1 MKTSLI
7 APGKALG
14 HSQIYLDFQAGVENA
29 RRFYFC
35 DDPARVAK
43 ALDKATFPREQMAAI
58 LEKQN
63 RVYGASDK
71 TFESI
76 EKLKQPSA
84 VCVFSGQQAGLFSG
98 PFLVVLKALAIAK
111 AAALYEK
118 QLDRPVVPVFWI
130 AGDDHDF
137 DEANHTYV
145 LNREGEPTLISYQTR
160 PELEMP
166 TSQIAFTN
174 EVELHRVKQLLKD
187 TLGTTD
193 FTTDL
198 YDLIERAYTIE
209 DTFVTAFGK
218 FMAALTRNLGVVF
231 FSPGDD
237 EVKKIAL
244 PLFKAILEKQDTL
257 HDTLT
262 ATNDSIEKAG
272 YHIQVE
278 KKDNSSHLFCNLE
291 GRKPVMREGDGF
303 RIGDRLFTKEEMLE
317 CMEKH
322 SDRCSTDVITRPVLQ
337 SYLFPVISQKGG
349 PAEIA
354 YLAQINP
361 LFELFGTVPPCHV
374 GRASATLLEKRFEK
388 IMHEHEIEFGELT
401 GDIEQVINRVL
412 MASFPH
418 DLDEKFNKLRNDV
431 RTDFIDFTE
440 DSLRFDPAL
449 AKFAEQIMGK
459 VDFNLNAFEGKV
471 FSSHKK
477 KSQQTRDRIYR
488 LGHGVFTN
496 RGLHERSLNITYF
509 LAKYGIGLIDYIY
522 EALDSEEKA
531 HQIIHLSEFEG

>member
-1 MKTSLI
+1 MKTSLV

-14 HSQIYLDFQAGVENA
+14 HSQIYLDFIAGADNA
-29 RRFYFC
+29 RRFYLC
-35 DDPARVAK
+35 DDPAKVAA
-43 ALDKATFPREQMAAI
+43 ALDERRFPREQMAAI

-63 RVYGASDK
+63 RIYGASEK
-71 TFESI
+71 TFDNI
-76 EKLKQPSA
+76 ARLKDPSA

-118 QLDRPVVPVFWI
+118 QLKRPVIPIFWI

-145 LNREGEPTLISYQTR
+145 LGREGEPVLVSYQAK
-160 PELEMP
+160 PDLELP
-166 TSQIAFTN
+166 TSQIPFSDEA
-174 EVELHRVKQLLKD
+174 ELHRVKQHLKD

-193 FTTDL
+193 FTGEL
-198 YDLIERAYTIE
+198 YDLVERSYTIE
-209 DTFVTAFGK
+209 DNFVTSFGK
-218 FMAALTRNLGVVF
+218 FMSALTRESGVVF
-231 FSPGDD
+231 FSPGD
-237 EVKKIAL
+237 EEAKKLAA
-244 PLFKAILEKQDTL
+244 PLFEAILDKQDEL

-262 ATNDSIEKAG
+262 GTNDAIEKAG

-278 KKDNSSHLFCNLE
+278 KKDNSSHLFYNLE
-291 GRKPVMREGDGF
+291 GRKPIMREDGGF
-303 RIGDRLFTKEEMLE
+303 QVGDRLFSKEELSE
-317 CMEKH
+317 CLQKCPERF
-322 SDRCSTDVITRPVLQ
+322 SPDVITRPVLQ
-337 SYLFPVISQKGG
+337 SFLFPVVSQKGG

-361 LFELFGTVPPCHV
+361 LFGLLGTVPPCHV

-388 IMHEHEIEFGELT
+388 IMDDHQIEFGELT
-401 GDIEQVINRVL
+401 GDIEQVINRVML
-412 MASFPH
+412 ASFPH
-418 DLDEKFNKLRNDV
+418 DLEEKFIKLRHDV
-431 RTDFIDFTE
+431 RTNFTSFTE
-440 DSLRFDPAL
+440 DSLRFDPSL

-509 LAKYGIGLIDYIY
+509 LAKYGMGLIDYIY
-522 EALDSEEKA
+522 ETLDSEETA
-531 HQIIHLSEFEG
+531 HQIIHLSQWEG

>member
-1 MKTSLI
+1 MKTSLV

-14 HSQIYLDFQAGVENA
+14 HSQIYLDFLSGAKNA

-35 DDPARVAK
+35 EDPARVAS
-43 ALDKATFPREQMAAI
+43 ALDKASFPREQMAAI

-63 RVYGASDK
+63 RIYGASDK

-118 QLDRPVVPVFWI
+118 QLSRPVVPIFWI

-160 PELEMP
+160 PDLDVP
-166 TSQIAFTN
+166 TSQIEFSD

-193 FTTDL
+193 FTTEL

-218 FMAALTRNLGVVF
+218 FMAALTRKLGVVY

-237 EVKKIAL
+237 DAKKLAA
-244 PLFKAILEKQDTL
+244 PMFRAILEKQDAL
-257 HDTLT
+257 HDTLI
-262 ATNDSIEKAG
+262 ATNHSIEKAG

-278 KKDNSSHLFCNLE
+278 KKDNSSHLFYNLE
-291 GRKPVMREGDGF
+291 GRKPIMREDGGF
-303 RIGDRLFTKEEMLE
+303 RVGDRLFTKEELLGCLE
-317 CMEKH
+317 KNP
-322 SDRCSTDVITRPVLQ
+322 DRFSTDVITRPVLQ

-361 LFELFGTVPPCHV
+361 LFELLGAVPPCHV
-374 GRASATLLEKRFEK
+374 GRASATLLENRFEK
-388 IMHEHEIEFGELT
+388 IMHEHNIEFGELT
-401 GDIEQVINRVL
+401 GDIEQVINRV
-412 MASFPH
+412 MQASFPH
-418 DLDEKFNKLRNDV
+418 DLEEKFNKLRNDV
-431 RTDFIDFTE
+431 RTHFSDFTE

-509 LAKYGIGLIDYIY
+509 LAKYGMGLIDYIY
-522 EALDSEEKA
+522 ETLDSEETA